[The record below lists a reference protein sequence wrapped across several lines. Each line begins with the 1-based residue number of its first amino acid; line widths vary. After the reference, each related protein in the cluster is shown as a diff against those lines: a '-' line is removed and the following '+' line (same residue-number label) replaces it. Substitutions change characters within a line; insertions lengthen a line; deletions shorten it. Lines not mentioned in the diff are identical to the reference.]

1 MSVETHIARWY
12 AVTFL
17 DMHTH
22 THGEHTHTHTHQL
35 KEVTTQRRLTK
46 ALEWMPNCSQTNTH
60 KALDAIP
67 GASGLPQ

>member
-22 THGEHTHTHTHQL
+22 TQKTHTHTHRL

-46 ALEWMPNCSQTNTH
+46 ASEWTPSCSQTNTH